1 MLLPELAWNLD
12 FFGRLLTGR
21 PMFGMSAYMF
31 DAATPRYLRAL
42 SLFHVPLPAGLVWLV
57 ARLGYDRRAWLY
69 QSLLALVVLPVTYW
83 LTDPATNVNWV
94 HGLGRPQTA
103 LPPWAYLA
111 LLLVAFSL
119 VLYLPPHLVFTYL
132 PFRVTSS

>member
-1 MLLPELAWNLD
+1 
-12 FFGRLLTGR
+12 
-21 PMFGMSAYMF
+21 
-31 DAATPRYLRAL
+31 
-42 SLFHVPLPAGLVWLV
+42 VWLV

-83 LTDPATNVNWV
+83 LTDPAENVNWV

-103 LPPWAYLA
+103 LPRWAYLT